1 MNLTPSQAARRAG
14 DTGPEPEASSV
25 LSILRQRSLGQSRA
39 DESGFDKELTDQVF
53 LAALRPLAEKWF
65 RLEVRGI
72 ENLPVTGPALI
83 AGNHSG
89 AIALDALMTQLAIF
103 DHHPM
108 HRHLHMLAA
117 DLVFELPLVSD
128 LARATGAT
136 AANRSEAFR
145 LLSLGKLV
153 GVWPE
158 GFAGVGKTWARR
170 YQLQQ
175 FGKGGFVATAKT
187 AGVPLIPVAIIGA
200 EEAYPMIAD
209 LEPLAKLLRLPYFP
223 VTPTWPLMGPLGLV
237 PLPSKWII
245 EFGTPIAAEDM
256 PAAGDST
263 AVLAFAQEFRA
274 NVQAMVDR
282 LVDERG
288 SAF

>member
-1 MNLTPSQAARRAG
+1 MDLTPSQAARRAG
-14 DTGPEPEASSV
+14 DTGPEPAGRSV
-25 LSILRQRSLGQSRA
+25 IEILRDRTLGRSRA
-39 DESGFDKELTDQVF
+39 DNSGFDKELTDRVF
-53 LAALRPLAEKWF
+53 MSALRPLAEKWF

-72 ENLPVTGPALI
+72 ENLPDTGAALI

-103 DHHPM
+103 DHHPL

-128 LARATGAT
+128 LARASGAT
-136 AANRSEAFR
+136 NANRSEALR
-145 LLSLGKLV
+145 LLEAGKLV

-158 GFAGVGKTWARR
+158 GFAGVGKTWSRR

-175 FGKGGFVATAKT
+175 FGKGGFIATAKM
-187 AGVPLIPVAIIGA
+187 AGVPLIPVAIVGA

-209 LEPLAKLLRLPYFP
+209 LEPLARLLKLPYFP
-223 VTPTWPLMGPLGLV
+223 VTPSWPLLGPLGLV

-245 EFGTPIAAEDM
+245 EFGTPLDPTYL
-256 PAAGDST
+256 PAANDANGIVEAAHS
-263 AVLAFAQEFRA
+263 FRLT
-274 NVQAMVDR
+274 VQSMVDR
-282 LVDERG
+282 LVAERG

>member
-1 MNLTPSQAARRAG
+1 MEMTPSQAARRAG
-14 DTGPEPEASSV
+14 DTGPEPVNRSV
-25 LSILRQRSLGQSRA
+25 FNILRDRTLGQART
-39 DESGFDKELTDQVF
+39 DQSGFDKELTDNVF
-53 LAALRPLAEKWF
+53 MAALRPLAEKWF

-89 AIALDALMTQLAIF
+89 AVALDALMTQLAIF

-136 AANRSEAFR
+136 SANRGEAFR
-145 LLSLGKLV
+145 LLDLGKLV

-175 FGKGGFVATAKT
+175 FGKGGFVATAQQ
-187 AGVPLIPVAIIGA
+187 AGVPLIPLAIVGA

-209 LEPLAKLLRLPYFP
+209 LEPLAKLLKLPYFP
-223 VTPTWPLMGPLGLV
+223 VTPTWPLFGPLGLV

-245 EFGTPIAAEDM
+245 EFGQPIAPEDLP
-256 PAAGDST
+256 PAQDAA
-263 AVLAFAQEFRA
+263 AVLAFAQDFRA
-274 NVQAMVDR
+274 TVQAMVDR
-282 LVDERG
+282 LVAERG